1 MPDRCTCGAV
11 LPPDALFCHKCGKP
25 QREDLLPVVEPEPA
39 APPPLPTIAAP
50 PPIGFHNGP
59 AVRVALMAGI
69 LSIVV
74 TFVTG
79 QLALL
84 RPLALVWPVATGVL
98 AVFLYRRATGQRLT
112 PLNGAHLGWICGI
125 FGFVIVVIMLTM
137 IAVALSEPSAVSAM
151 HDQLKDQGISE
162 ADVTQLLNVLHSPA
176 GIAGG
181 LLMFFLLFTILPVFG
196 GMIGAKLLDR
206 D

>member
-1 MPDRCTCGAV
+1 VPDRCTCGAL

-25 QREDLLPVVEPEPA
+25 QREDLLPVVEPEPV
-39 APPPLPTIAAP
+39 APPPLPAIAAP

-74 TFVTG
+74 TFLTG
-79 QLALL
+79 QLTLL

-98 AVFLYRRATGQRLT
+98 AVFLYRRATGQKLT

-137 IAVALSEPSAVSAM
+137 IAVALSEPTVVSAM
-151 HDQLKDQGISE
+151 HDQLKDRGMSE
-162 ADVTQLLNVLHSPA
+162 ADVTQVIDVLRSPA
-176 GIAGG
+176 GIAGW
-181 LLMFFLLFTILPVFG
+181 LLVSFLMFTVLPVFG
-196 GMIGAKLLDR
+196 GMIGAKLLNR

>member
-1 MPDRCTCGAV
+1 M
-11 LPPDALFCHKCGKP
+11 
-25 QREDLLPVVEPEPA
+25 
-39 APPPLPTIAAP
+39 
-50 PPIGFHNGP
+50 
-59 AVRVALMAGI
+59 
-69 LSIVV
+69 
-74 TFVTG
+74 
-79 QLALL
+79 
-84 RPLALVWPVATGVL
+84 ALVWPVATGVL
-98 AVFLYRRATGQRLT
+98 AVFLYRRATGQRVT

-151 HDQLKDQGISE
+151 HDQLKGQGISE

-181 LLMFFLLFTILPVFG
+181 LLMFFLLFTVLPVFG

>member
-1 MPDRCTCGAV
+1 
-11 LPPDALFCHKCGKP
+11 
-25 QREDLLPVVEPEPA
+25 
-39 APPPLPTIAAP
+39 
-50 PPIGFHNGP
+50 
-59 AVRVALMAGI
+59 MAGI